1 MALKKDGT
9 VEQIPLVP
17 HAAKLLQSMRDIGY
31 SFETAVADV
40 IDNSI
45 TAGSHRIWI
54 DADWNNGR
62 RYVAITDD
70 GHGMDQTTLVGSMR
84 LASTDSSEERSPFDL
99 GRFGLGL
106 KTASLSQCRRL
117 TVASKAKGQVYAA
130 CWDIDIV
137 RKLTPP
143 DDWKINLEDC
153 SAGSQDTRLDAVISE
168 RLNGLKSGTVVLW
181 DKIDRPD
188 AEATRNT
195 GGEKAFT
202 NQVAGLREHLAL
214 TYHRFLGASG
224 RDKVHIYV
232 NGDEIEGLDPFNSNA
247 LACKQPAPEVLFI
260 RNERVEVTPFVLPHP
275 SKVSAA
281 EYRKYEGKDGYLE
294 NAGFYIYRNKR
305 LICKGTW
312 YRLVRRSN
320 LSKLLRIQV
329 DIPTSLDSLWNIDV
343 RKSQSEIP
351 SDIRDEMKRFI
362 ERWEDDAKRVYHH
375 RGTRLIDKSSN
386 KDPLWSRTANDG
398 IIRYAVNRENLF
410 LQKLHASLPTEGQK
424 MLALYLD
431 MVDASFPA
439 DTLVSDLSK
448 DKETVKNSTIVE
460 EEVLDLLRQYR
471 DMMGEDVTEEQLLSM
486 AIFRDYPDIVRQ
498 FVRGEKK

>member
-1 MALKKDGT
+1 MSKMDGL
-9 VEQIPLVP
+9 VESVSLVP

-40 IDNSI
+40 IDNSL
-45 TAGSHRIWI
+45 TAGAHKIWI
-54 DADWNNGR
+54 DADWNRGHR
-62 RYVAITDD
+62 CVSITDD
-70 GHGMDQTTLVGSMR
+70 GMGMDRETLVKSMR

-117 TVASKAKGQVYAA
+117 SVASKTKKGVFAA
-130 CWDIDIV
+130 CWDIDHV
-137 RKLTPP
+137 RTLAPP
-143 DDWKINLEDC
+143 DDWKIDVEDC
-153 SAGSQDTRLDAVISE
+153 VNGSCDVRLDACIKE
-168 RLNGLKSGTVVLW
+168 RLVGLKNGTVVLW

-188 AEATRNT
+188 AEATRKT

-202 NQVAGLREHLAL
+202 NMIALLREHLAL

-224 RDKVHIYV
+224 RDRVHMYV
-232 NGDEIEGLDPFNSNA
+232 NGDEIEALDPFNSSA
-247 LACKQPAPEVLFI
+247 LACKQPAPETLFI
-260 RNERVEVTPFVLPHP
+260 RNERVEVTPYVLPHP

-320 LSKLLRIQV
+320 LTKLLRIQV

-362 ERWEDDAKRVYHH
+362 DRWEDDAKRVYKH
-375 RGTRLIDKSSN
+375 RGTRLIDKSTN
-386 KDPLWSRTANDG
+386 RDPLWSRIANDG
-398 IIRYAVNRENLF
+398 IIRYGVNRDNLF
-410 LQKLHASLPTEGQK
+410 LKALHARLDAAGQK
-424 MLALYLD
+424 MLAQYLD
-431 MVDASFPA
+431 MVDAAFPA
-439 DTLVSDLSK
+439 DTVMSDLSK
-448 DKETVKNSTIVE
+448 DKETVKAEKIGD

-471 DMMGEDVTEEQLLSM
+471 DMIGGKVTEEGLLSM
-486 AIFRDYPDIVRQ
+486 AIFRDYADLVRS
-498 FVRGEKK
+498 FVRGEVN